1 MEHKDVPASPAAGT
15 PLLIDLPP
23 LSTIWPS
30 GGDRSSFRHDPEVG
44 GAFVEAGGSLSS
56 TIRMLPLMF
65 AGPCIAAS

>member
-1 MEHKDVPASPAAGT
+1 
-15 PLLIDLPP
+15 LLIDLPP